1 MPDERAAAP
10 RRARRDRPAVRL
22 RRAGGYALALLL
34 ALVMVAPFL
43 WMLSTSLMDEFEVFR
58 FPPPLLP
65 HTPRWANYP
74 EALTALPFA
83 RYFRNSA
90 ILALLTVIG
99 QVTTSAMGGYAFA
112 RYRFAGRDS
121 LFLLYL
127 GTMMVPTIVILIPRF
142 LLVDALGGIDTLAGL
157 VSTELVAVW
166 GVFLMRQFFLTI
178 PRDMEDAARVDGAGE
193 WAIFWRVAVPL
204 ARPALATVALFAFID
219 AWKNFLW
226 PLIVTRTQTWRVVE
240 VGIASFHGVYYANW
254 PYQMAAAV
262 AALLPVL
269 LIFLLAQRYFI
280 RGIQLTGLK

>member
-1 MPDERAAAP
+1 MPDER
-10 RRARRDRPAVRL
+10 RARW
-22 RRAGGYALALLL
+22 RRAGSYALAVAL

-58 FPPPLLP
+58 YPPALLP
-65 HTPRWANYP
+65 GAPRWENYP

-90 ILALLTVIG
+90 VLALLTVAG
-99 QVTTSAMGGYAFA
+99 QVATSATAGYAFA
-112 RYRFAGRDS
+112 RYRFAGRDA

-127 GTMMVPTIVILIPRF
+127 GTMMVPAIVILIPRF
-142 LLVDALGGIDTLAGL
+142 LLVDALGGVDTLAGL
-157 VSTELVAVW
+157 ASADLVAVW

-193 WAIFWRVAVPL
+193 WTVFWRVALPL

-219 AWKNFLW
+219 AWKSFLW
-226 PLIVTRTQTWRVVE
+226 PLVVTRSHRWRVVE

-269 LIFLLAQRYFI
+269 VVFLLAQRYFI